1 MAMKPQLVQLLEAM
15 KAQNLKP
22 MHELSPADAR
32 KQMADSAKARSTS
45 FASLFRLGKSN
56 CHHYC
61 FAKMPVWEMPLLDYD
76 QMIFQEALEPQI
88 FSLGPLWSSWI

>member
-32 KQMADSAKARSTS
+32 KQMADSAKARSTTLIKVGNIEDRS
-45 FASLFRLGKSN
+45 I
-56 CHHYC
+56 
-61 FAKMPVWEMPLLDYD
+61 P
-76 QMIFQEALEPQI
+76 
-88 FSLGPLWSSWI
+88 GPAVNPFTDIQTKCN